1 MWIYKCKINF
11 YKCKITFYKCKL
23 TCDKKLC
30 QVIHSRSE
38 ISWKKPK
45 KWIFGFLKFA
55 LPVPLPWALKSW
67 APSNFILSDT
77 FPIFFWGGK
86 LKKQIYFL
94 QGTWGLW
101 VLKFTILVKTHIFEV
116 KFRPNE
122 GRQPGHT
129 RPQQVGWWSTWSDLD
144 LEFDL
149 EILTGRN
156 RLILQQSHVNVSR
169 YKMSINRLKPQRDFE
184 RIIKKS
190 LLF

>member
-1 MWIYKCKINF
+1 MLKKLGYKWHLLVKNPKLWIYKCKIN
-11 YKCKITFYKCKL
+11 FYKCKL

-30 QVIHSRSE
+30 QVIQSRSE

-77 FPIFFWGGK
+77 FPIFSWCGK
-86 LKKQIYFL
+86 LKKQIGL
-94 QGTWGLW
+94 CWGTWFFQGLKW
-101 VLKFTILVKTHIFEV
+101 TILVKNHIFEV
-116 KFRPNE
+116 KIWPNE

-129 RPQQVGWWSTWSDLD
+129 RPQQVGWWSSWSDLD

-156 RLILQQSHVNVSR
+156 RLILQQSHVK
-169 YKMSINRLKPQRDFE
+169 YITT
-184 RIIKKS
+184 
-190 LLF
+190 